1 MIRKIFFVERWPDSN
16 TKKRDLFSEKILSWV
31 KCFHGFRGLYTMAN
45 RQAQFEALVHA
56 YSADLYRY
64 AVWLCRASD
73 VAEELV
79 QETFMRAWKALDTLH
94 DSKAAKAWLVTI
106 LRRENARR
114 FERKRQENNLIDTLK
129 TEQLSELVVS
139 SEQVEELNMQRALDK
154 LDVSYREPLLL
165 QVLGGYSCEEIGG
178 LLGLSVSAV
187 MTRLFR
193 ARQKMRIYLADG
205 AGNDNISDYGVVHE
219 LS

>member
-1 MIRKIFFVERWPDSN
+1 
-16 TKKRDLFSEKILSWV
+16 
-31 KCFHGFRGLYTMAN
+31 MAN

-73 VAEELV
+73 IAEELV

-94 DSKAAKAWLVTI
+94 DSNAAKAWLITI

-114 FERKRQENNLIDTLK
+114 FERKRPEHDLLDTL
-129 TEQLSELVVS
+129 EPDQLFESAVS
-139 SEQVEELNMQRALDK
+139 PEHVEELNMQRALDK
-154 LDVSYREPLLL
+154 LDVAYREPLLL
-165 QVLGGYSCEEIGG
+165 QVLGGYSCEEIGD
-178 LLGLSVSAV
+178 LLGLSASAV

-193 ARQKMRIYLADG
+193 ARRKMRIYLTDG
-205 AGNDNISDYGVVHE
+205 SGDDNIIDYGVGA
-219 LS
+219 